1 MSPTR
6 ALLGVIMILGPL
18 GATVKEEKAGSEGC
32 VFARGDGLGKERR
45 GGGTEEKAPIQSA
58 HSHTVPEPR
67 LRAGHSMAPRTHPL
81 PWWGSLSVGRR

>member
-32 VFARGDGLGKERR
+32 VFARGDGTQQRKEGRGNGKEGSHPVRSL
-45 GGGTEEKAPIQSA
+45 T
-58 HSHTVPEPR
+58 HSSQALAE
-67 LRAGHSMAPRTHPL
+67 S
-81 PWWGSLSVGRR
+81 

>member
-32 VFARGDGLGKERR
+32 VFARGRGDSARKGGAGERKR
-45 GGGTEEKAPIQSA
+45 RLPSSA
-58 HSHTVPEPR
+58 LTHTQFPSP
-67 LRAGHSMAPRTHPL
+67 G
-81 PWWGSLSVGRR
+81 